1 MNKTDIIRE
10 YLRKYP
16 DYPNLKLA
24 RIIYKENPLV
34 FTTVD
39 TVRAAIRRV
48 QGKQGKDH
56 IYKVNK
62 EFHRTEDKPRN
73 PYNLP
78 ESHQDERPPF
88 KLPTACNNILLISDL
103 HIPYHDINA
112 VTLALDYGK
121 ANNVNTIFI
130 NGDLIDN
137 HQVSKF
143 ESDPRKRSVKQEF
156 DATIQFLQSLRKA
169 FPDASIYWLKGNHCI
184 RWEKF
189 LFMKVREIWDDDYFH
204 LDERLRLNEVKVK
217 LLDDKTLVKAGKLS
231 ITHGHHIFKGVFSPV
246 NPARGAW
253 MKAKQ
258 SVIVGHLH
266 RASHHPEVNLDG
278 KVVSCWSTGCLCELR
293 PNYSPLVSNSQHGF
307 AHIVIEKNG
316 DYTVKNFQIIN
327 GKLY

>member
-16 DYPNLKLA
+16 DYPNAKLA

-39 TVRAAIRRV
+39 VIRGLVRRV
-48 QGKQGKDH
+48 QGKGGKDH

-62 EFHRTEDKPRN
+62 EFYRTEDKPIN

-169 FPDASIYWLKGNHCI
+169 FPEASIYWLKGNHCI

-204 LDERLRLNEVKVK
+204 LEERLRLNEVKVK